1 MTDVKELADRPAKKE
16 REIEVTPEMIEAGLD
31 AYRPFWCELRD
42 FDEGSDAKMVESVF
56 ISMMMSREVK

>member
-16 REIEVTPEMIEAGLD
+16 REIEVTSEMIEAGID

-42 FDEGSDAKMVESVF
+42 LDEGSDAKMVESVF
-56 ISMMMSREVK
+56 IAKMMSMAEK